1 VTPDRSSLVAHNR
14 VTRTPRRRPRTA
26 RALVA
31 RPRLIR
37 RLSEARDTPIALL
50 TAPAGYGKTTLLAEW
65 AERDERPF
73 AWVRPG
79 RGPDALVAGVAEALR
94 DAGLVEAPAARF
106 DHPEPGDQDGRL
118 AALLEEA
125 AGAGPFVVVV
135 DDGALDQDRARAVA
149 DVAYRLR
156 EGVTIAL
163 AARRQPE
170 LPVGRLHA
178 HRLAVELGP
187 RELAMTR
194 MEVAML
200 LDATGVRLGA
210 AQVDELLARTRGWP
224 VALSLAALTLG
235 ADDGAAV
242 ASFSGTDRLFADY
255 VRSDILGELGAA
267 CVAFLRRTS
276 VLDRLTAP
284 LCDAVLEATGSAAM
298 LDELERRNL
307 PVTTDEPV
315 FGVRLHPLLTEM
327 LRAELARREPELEP
341 VLRGRAADWL
351 SEHGQTREALAQAIG
366 CRDPLRSGRL
376 LWSLAPGC
384 AARGELGSLGRW
396 IARFDDRVLSA
407 QPELALTAGFADLA
421 DGRRDRAERWADAA
435 ARADAP
441 PAVASAARMMRACI
455 AREGMRAMAADAREA
470 CVRLPDAARSLGHF
484 LDGVAHELMGDR
496 DTAAVLLDEAARR
509 AGGEAPL
516 VNAHAHAQLA
526 LLAVDGADWEL
537 AAAEVAAARAALS
550 AVAPE
555 APLRALVLAVGAAVD
570 AQGGEVGRARADAHA
585 ARRLL
590 TALAGFT
597 PWYLVEARIWLAR
610 AEIRMSDAAAA
621 RGLLAAA
628 ARTLAAI
635 PDAPVLRTWLHD
647 AWERA
652 DAFAA
657 GAVGDGPA
665 LTKAELR
672 VLRFLPSHLSFKE
685 IGARLHV
692 STNTVKTQA
701 LAVYRKLD
709 VSCRSDAVA
718 RGRAIGLLD
727 A

>member
-14 VTRTPRRRPRTA
+14 VTRTPRRRPRPA
-26 RALVA
+26 RGLVA
-31 RPRLIR
+31 RPRLVR
-37 RLSEARDTPIALL
+37 RLSEARDLPIALL

-65 AERDERPF
+65 AERDDRPF
-73 AWVRPG
+73 AWLRP
-79 RGPDALVAGVAEALR
+79 D
-94 DAGLVEAPAARF
+94 
-106 DHPEPGDQDGRL
+106 DQDERL
-118 AALLEEA
+118 AALIEDAAA
-125 AGAGPFVVVV
+125 AGPCVVVM
-135 DDGALDQDRARAVA
+135 DDAALGPDRARMIA

-178 HRLAVELGP
+178 HRLAVELGA

-200 LDATGVRLGA
+200 LDAAGVRLGA
-210 AQVDELLARTRGWP
+210 AQVDELLARTHGWP

-235 ADDGAAV
+235 KDDGASV
-242 ASFSGTDRLFADY
+242 AGFHGTDRLFADY
-255 VRSDILGELGAA
+255 VRSDVLGDLPPARI
-267 CVAFLRRTS
+267 AFLRRTS

-284 LCDAVLEATGSAAM
+284 LCDAVLEATGSATV

-307 PVTTDEPV
+307 PMTPDGSGP
-315 FGVRLHPLLTEM
+315 GVRLHPLLAEM
-327 LRAELARREPELEP
+327 LQAELARIEPELEP

-351 SEHGQTREALAQAIG
+351 SEHGETREALAQAIA
-366 CRDPLRSGRL
+366 CRDPRRSGRL
-376 LWSLAPGC
+376 LWSVAPAC

-396 IARFDDRVLSA
+396 LARFDDRVLSA
-407 QPELALTAGFADLA
+407 QPELALAAGFADLA

-441 PAVASAARMMRACI
+441 PPVAGAARMMRACI

-470 CVRLPDAARSLGHF
+470 YGLLPDAARSLGY
-484 LDGVAHELMGDR
+484 LLEGVAHQLMGDR
-496 DTAAVLLDEAARR
+496 AAAALLLEESARR

-516 VNAHAHAQLA
+516 VTAHAHAQLA
-526 LLAVDGADWEL
+526 LLAVDGPDREL
-537 AAAEVAAARAALS
+537 AAAEVAAARAALA

-555 APLRALVLAVGAAVD
+555 TPLRALVLAVGAAVD
-570 AQGGEVGRARADAHA
+570 AHGGEVGRARADART

-590 TALAGFT
+590 AALAGFT
-597 PWYLVEARIWLAR
+597 PWYVVEARIWLAR
-610 AEIRMSDAAAA
+610 TEIRLSDAAAA

-628 ARTLAAI
+628 ARTLAMI